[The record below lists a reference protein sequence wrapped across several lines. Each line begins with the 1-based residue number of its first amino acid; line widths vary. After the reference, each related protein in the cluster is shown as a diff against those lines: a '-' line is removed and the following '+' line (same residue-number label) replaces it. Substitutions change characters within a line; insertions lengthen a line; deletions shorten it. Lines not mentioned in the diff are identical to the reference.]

1 MGEGRLPLEGIRV
14 LELAQILAGPFC
26 GTLMAEFGAEV
37 IKVEMPGRG
46 DDIRR
51 MGPAERGVGYWW
63 ALDNRNKRVITL
75 DLHHPK
81 GQEIIRRLV
90 PLVDVVTENFRPGTL
105 ERWHIGWEE
114 LSRINP
120 QLVMARITTFG
131 QTGPWR
137 NGPGFAAIG
146 SAFGGTWYINGPAD
160 RPPTRPTPVYPD
172 YMTGLFTA
180 FGVLAALR
188 HRDATGEGQWIDAAL
203 YEATFR
209 TLEYTA
215 AWYGRQGVVRERG
228 GSQHIGWPGGAC
240 QTKDGRW
247 VAYTAPAQHLF
258 ERVCKMLGQPD
269 LPQDER
275 YATPEARGIHMRA
288 FAQEVEHWFA
298 ARTYEE
304 ASKAL
309 EEHQVPYSPIMSMAD
324 IFTEPHFRERE
335 MIIDVPEATLGSLPQ
350 PGVVPKLSR
359 TPGRVTHAGP
369 PLGQDT
375 EDILREFLQ
384 ISPTDLTELRQQ
396 GVI

>member
-1 MGEGRLPLEGIRV
+1 V
-14 LELAQILAGPFC
+14 
-26 GTLMAEFGAEV
+26 
-37 IKVEMPGRG
+37 
-46 DDIRR
+46 
-51 MGPAERGVGYWW
+51 
-63 ALDNRNKRVITL
+63 DNRNKKVMTL
-75 DLHHPK
+75 DLHHPR
-81 GQEIIRRLV
+81 GQEIVRRLV

-105 ERWHIGWEE
+105 ERWHVGWEE
-114 LSRINP
+114 LNRINP
-120 QLVMARITTFG
+120 RLVMARITTFG

-160 RPPTRPTPVYPD
+160 HPPSRPTPVYPD

-203 YEATFR
+203 YETTFR
-209 TLEYTA
+209 TLEHTA
-215 AWYGRQGVVRERG
+215 TWYGRQGVVRERG
-228 GSQHIGWPGGAC
+228 GLQHVGWPGGAC

-275 YATPEARGIHMRA
+275 YATAEARGQHMRA
-288 FAQEVEHWFA
+288 FIQEVEGWFA
-298 ARTYEE
+298 KHTYEE

-309 EEHQVPYSPIMSMAD
+309 EAHQVPYSPIMSMAD
-324 IFTEPHFRERE
+324 IFTEPHYRERD
-335 MIIDVPEATLGSLPQ
+335 MIIDVPEPTLGSLPQ

-369 PLGQDT
+369 QLGQHT
-375 EDILREFLQ
+375 EEILREFLQ
-384 ISPTDLTELRQQ
+384 MTPDEITELRQE